1 MYPKIILCIF
11 AFSESVNK
19 YMSSYIHLLFQDID
33 LQGFQ
38 KFLDCFLEVST
49 PEELSR
55 HLFQTFVHPP
65 ARGDIKGGALQ
76 VPNTILTITIIRR
89 T

>member
-1 MYPKIILCIF
+1 MRSEIILFIF
-11 AFSESVNK
+11 AFSMLVNK
-19 YMSSYIHLLFQDID
+19 CEVCQSIHLLLQDID

-49 PEELSR
+49 PEDLSR

-65 ARGDIKGGALQ
+65 SHLDIKGGTLQ
-76 VPNTILTITIIRR
+76 VCQLLSRIKIQLL
-89 T
+89 